1 MNLLAHFQ
9 DARNVIAVPAGAVVF
24 REGTSPTGMYVVL
37 EGALDVLVGE
47 TLVEVA
53 EAGALLGEMAL
64 VDMSPRSATV
74 IARTDCRLIPVD
86 ARQFDLLVR
95 ETPEF
100 ARHVM
105 GVLAQ
110 RLRHMND
117 RLTDAVGEL
126 TVRVEARRVRPH

>member
-24 REGTSPTGMYVVL
+24 SEGATPMGMYVVL
-37 EGALDVLVGE
+37 EGALDVLVGD

-53 EAGALLGEMAL
+53 EPGALLGEMAL

-74 IARTDCRLIPVD
+74 IASTDCRLIPVD
-86 ARQFDLLVR
+86 TRQFDLLVR

-105 GVLAQ
+105 RVLAQ
-110 RLRHMND
+110 RLRNMNE